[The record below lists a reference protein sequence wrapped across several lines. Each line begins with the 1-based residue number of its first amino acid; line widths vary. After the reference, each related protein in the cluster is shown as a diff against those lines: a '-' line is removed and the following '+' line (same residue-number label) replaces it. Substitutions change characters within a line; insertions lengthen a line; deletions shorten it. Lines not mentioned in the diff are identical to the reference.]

1 MIFINPR
8 TDFAFKKIFGSEQSH
23 DILISF
29 LNGILYTGK
38 PTIQDLTIINPYQ
51 APIIKG
57 LKSTYLDIK
66 AELNTGEMVVI
77 EMQVLNVAGF
87 EKRILYN
94 AAKAYSVE
102 LAEGQSYANLNPVIA
117 LTITD
122 FIMFEEMDQYLS
134 RFMLKEKDCLINYP
148 IQDLELV
155 FVELPKFNRS
165 LSELETLSDRWIY
178 FLQHAPD
185 LETIPE
191 QMAGIPEMNQAFAIA
206 NKATLTRE
214 ELDEQHRQS
223 FFIHDQRGVSIK
235 ATEQGIKQGIE
246 QGIKQGIEQN
256 QLETAR
262 RLLPILDNETIEKTT
277 GLPIADIQN
286 LRNQSTE

>member
-29 LNGILYTGK
+29 LNGILYSGEA
-38 PTIQDLTIINPYQ
+38 TIQDLTIINPYQ

-66 AELNTGEMVVI
+66 AKLKTGEMVVI

-122 FIMFEEMDQYLS
+122 FVMFDDMEQHLS
-134 RFMLKEKDCLINYP
+134 RFMLQEKDCLINYP

-155 FVELPKFNRS
+155 FVELPKFKRS
-165 LSELETLSDRWIY
+165 LSKLESLSDRWIY

-191 QMAGIPEMNQAFAIA
+191 KMAEIPEMNQAFAIA

-223 FFIHDQRGVSIK
+223 FFIHDQRGVAIK
-235 ATEQGIKQGIE
+235 ALEQGIKQGIE
-246 QGIKQGIEQN
+246 QGIEQGIREN
-256 QLETAR
+256 QVQTVL
-262 RLLPILDNETIEKTT
+262 RLLPILDNETIEQTT
-277 GLPIADIQN
+277 GLPIADIQK
-286 LRNQSTE
+286 LRNQFIE

>member
-29 LNGILYTGK
+29 LNGVLYAGQS
-38 PTIQDLTIINPYQ
+38 TIQTLTIVNPYQ

-66 AELNTGEMVVI
+66 AELNTGEIVVI

-94 AAKAYSVE
+94 AAKAYSIE

-122 FIMFEEMDQYLS
+122 FVMFEEVSQHIS
-134 RFMLKEKDCLINYP
+134 RFILKEKDCLIDYP

-155 FVELPKFNRS
+155 FVELPKFKRS
-165 LSELETLSDRWIY
+165 LSELESLSDRWIY
-178 FLQHAPD
+178 FLQHASD
-185 LETIPE
+185 LETIPAT
-191 QMAGIPEMNQAFAIA
+191 MAEIPEMNQAFAIA
-206 NKATLTRE
+206 NKATLTRD

-223 FFIHDQRGVSIK
+223 FFIHDQRGVAIK
-235 ATEQGIKQGIE
+235 ATEQGLKQGFE
-246 QGIKQGIEQN
+246 QGSRQQ
-256 QLETAR
+256 QLAVAR
-262 RLLPILDNETIEKTT
+262 RSLSLLNDETISQIT
-277 GLPIADIQN
+277 GLSIDIIQQ
-286 LRNQSTE
+286 LRNELPNT

>member
-23 DILISF
+23 EILISF
-29 LNGILYTGK
+29 LNSILYAGE

-51 APIIKG
+51 SPIIKG

-66 AELNTGEMVVI
+66 AELNTGERVVI

-94 AAKAYSVE
+94 AAKAYSIE
-102 LAEGQSYANLNPVIA
+102 LSEGESYANLNPVIA

-122 FIMFEEMDQYLS
+122 FVMFDDTEQHIS
-134 RFMLKEKDCLINYP
+134 RFILKEKDCLIDYP
-148 IQDLELV
+148 IYDLELV
-155 FVELPKFNRS
+155 FVELPKFKRS
-165 LSELETLSDRWIY
+165 LSELETLTDRWIY

-185 LETIPE
+185 LQTIPAT
-191 QMAGIPEMNQAFAIA
+191 MAEVPAINQAFAIA

-214 ELDEQHRQS
+214 EADEQHRQS

-235 ATEQGIKQGIE
+235 ATEQGIKQGI
-246 QGIKQGIEQN
+246 KQN

-262 RLLPILDNETIEKTT
+262 RSLPVLDDAMISQIT
-277 GLPIADIQN
+277 GLTIADIQQ
-286 LRNQSTE
+286 LRNESIE

>member
-23 DILISF
+23 EILISF
-29 LNGILYTGK
+29 LNSILYAGE
-38 PTIQDLTIINPYQ
+38 PTIQDLTIVNPYQ
-51 APIIKG
+51 SPIIKG

-66 AELNTGEMVVI
+66 AELSTGERVVI

-94 AAKAYSVE
+94 AAKAYSIE
-102 LAEGQSYANLNPVIA
+102 LSEGESYANLNPVIA

-122 FIMFEEMDQYLS
+122 FVMFDDAEQHIS
-134 RFMLKEKDCLINYP
+134 RFILKEKDCLIDYP
-148 IQDLELV
+148 IYDLELV
-155 FVELPKFNRS
+155 FVELPKFKRS
-165 LSELETLSDRWIY
+165 LSELETLTDRWIY

-185 LETIPE
+185 LQTIPAT
-191 QMAGIPEMNQAFAIA
+191 MAEVPAINQAFAIA

-214 ELDEQHRQS
+214 EADEQHRQS

-235 ATEQGIKQGIE
+235 ATEQGIKQGI
-246 QGIKQGIEQN
+246 KQN

-262 RLLPILDNETIEKTT
+262 RSLPVLDDAMINQIT
-277 GLPIADIQN
+277 GLTIADIQQ
-286 LRNQSTE
+286 LRNESIE

>member
-29 LNGILYTGK
+29 LNGILYAGE

-66 AELNTGEMVVI
+66 AELKTGEMVMI

-102 LAEGQSYANLNPVIA
+102 LAEGQSYANPNPVIA

-122 FIMFEEMDQYLS
+122 FVMFDDVEQYLC
-134 RFMLKEKDCLINYP
+134 RFMLQEKDCLINYP

-165 LSELETLSDRWIY
+165 LSELESLSDRWIY

-191 QMAGIPEMNQAFAIA
+191 KMAEIPEMNQAFAIA
-206 NKATLTRE
+206 NRATLTRE

-223 FFIHDQRGVSIK
+223 FFIHDQRGVAAK
-235 ATEQGIKQGIE
+235 ALEQGIKQGIE
-246 QGIKQGIEQN
+246 QGIEQGIREN
-256 QLETAR
+256 QVQTAL
-262 RLLPILDNETIEKTT
+262 RLLPILDNETIEQTT
-277 GLPIADIQN
+277 GLPIGDIQK
-286 LRNQSTE
+286 LRSQSID

>member
-8 TDFAFKKIFGSEQSH
+8 TEFAFKKIFGSDQSH

-29 LNGILYTGK
+29 LNGILYAGEA
-38 PTIQDLTIINPYQ
+38 TIQDLTIINPYQ
-51 APIIKG
+51 SPILKG

-66 AELNTGEMVVI
+66 AQLITGETVVI

-94 AAKAYSVE
+94 AAKTYSIE
-102 LAEGQSYANLNPVIA
+102 LNEGQSYVDLNPVIA

-122 FIMFEEMDQYLS
+122 FVMFDDIEQNIS
-134 RFMLKEKDCLINYP
+134 RFILKEKKCFVDYS

-155 FVELPKFNRS
+155 FVELPKFKRS
-165 LSELETLSDRWIY
+165 LDELETLSDRWIY

-185 LETIPE
+185 LETVPATMAEIPE
-191 QMAGIPEMNQAFAIA
+191 ISQAFAIA
-206 NKATLTRE
+206 NKAGLNRE

-223 FFIHDQRGVSIK
+223 FFIHDQRGVAVK
-235 ATEQGIKQGIE
+235 ATEEGVKQGVR
-246 QGIKQGIEQN
+246 QQ

-262 RLLPILDNETIEKTT
+262 RSLSLLDNLTISQIT
-277 GLPIADIQN
+277 GLPIEDIQI
-286 LRNQSTE
+286 LRNE

>member
-23 DILISF
+23 EILISF
-29 LNGILYTGK
+29 LNSILYTGE

-51 APIIKG
+51 SPIIKG

-66 AELNTGEMVVI
+66 AELSTGERVVI

-94 AAKAYSVE
+94 AAKAYSTE
-102 LAEGQSYANLNPVIA
+102 LSEGESYVNLNPVIA

-122 FIMFEEMDQYLS
+122 FVMFDDAEQHIS
-134 RFMLKEKDCLINYP
+134 RFILKEKDCLIDYS
-148 IQDLELV
+148 IYDLELV
-155 FVELPKFNRS
+155 FVELPKFKRS
-165 LSELETLSDRWIY
+165 LSELETLTDRWIY

-185 LETIPE
+185 LQTIPAT
-191 QMAGIPEMNQAFAIA
+191 MAEVPAINQAFAIA

-214 ELDEQHRQS
+214 EADEQHRQS

-235 ATEQGIKQGIE
+235 ATEQGIKQGI
-246 QGIKQGIEQN
+246 KQN

-262 RLLPILDNETIEKTT
+262 RSLPVLDDAMINQIT
-277 GLPIADIQN
+277 GLTIADIQQ
-286 LRNQSTE
+286 LRNESIE

>member
-29 LNGILYTGK
+29 LNGILYAGEA
-38 PTIQDLTIINPYQ
+38 TIRDLTIINPYQ
-51 APIIKG
+51 SPILKG

-66 AELNTGEMVVI
+66 AQLTTGETVVI

-94 AAKAYSVE
+94 AAKTYSIE
-102 LAEGQSYANLNPVIA
+102 LNEGQSYTDLNPVIA

-122 FIMFEEMDQYLS
+122 FIMFDDIDQYLS
-134 RFMLKEKDCLINYP
+134 RFILKEKKCFVDYS

-155 FVELPKFNRS
+155 FVELPKFTRS
-165 LSELETLSDRWIY
+165 LDELETLSDRWIY

-185 LETIPE
+185 LETIPAT
-191 QMAGIPEMNQAFAIA
+191 MAEIPEISQAFAIA
-206 NKATLTRE
+206 NKAGLNRE

-223 FFIHDQRGVSIK
+223 FFIHDQRGVAVK
-235 ATEQGIKQGIE
+235 ATEEGVKQGV
-246 QGIKQGIEQN
+246 KQQ

-262 RLLPILDNETIEKTT
+262 RSLSLLDDATISQIT
-277 GLPIADIQN
+277 GLSIEDIQI
-286 LRNQSTE
+286 LRNE

>member
-23 DILISF
+23 DILTSF
-29 LNGILYTGK
+29 LNGILYAGE
-38 PTIQDLTIINPYQ
+38 PMIQDLTIINPYQ

-66 AELNTGEMVVI
+66 AELKTGEMVVI

-122 FIMFEEMDQYLS
+122 FVMFDDMEQYLS
-134 RFMLKEKDCLINYP
+134 RFMLQEKDCLVNYP

-155 FVELPKFNRS
+155 FVELPKFKRS
-165 LSELETLSDRWIY
+165 LSELESLSDRWIY

-191 QMAGIPEMNQAFAIA
+191 KMAEIPEMNQAFAIA
-206 NKATLTRE
+206 NKATLSRE

-223 FFIHDQRGVSIK
+223 FFIHDQRGVAAK
-235 ATEQGIKQGIE
+235 ALEQGIKQGIE
-246 QGIKQGIEQN
+246 QGIEQGIREN
-256 QLETAR
+256 QVQTAL
-262 RLLPILDNETIEKTT
+262 RLLPILDNETIEQTT
-277 GLPIADIQN
+277 GLPIGDIEK
-286 LRNQSTE
+286 LRNQSID

>member
-8 TDFAFKKIFGSEQSH
+8 TEFAFKKIFGSDQSH

-29 LNGILYTGK
+29 LNGILYAGEA
-38 PTIQDLTIINPYQ
+38 TIQDLTIINPYQ
-51 APIIKG
+51 SPILKG

-66 AELNTGEMVVI
+66 ALLITGETVVI

-94 AAKAYSVE
+94 AAKTYSIE
-102 LAEGQSYANLNPVIA
+102 LNEGQSYVDLNPVIA

-122 FIMFEEMDQYLS
+122 FVMFDDIEQNIS
-134 RFMLKEKDCLINYP
+134 RFILKEKKCFVDYS

-155 FVELPKFNRS
+155 FVELPKFKRS
-165 LSELETLSDRWIY
+165 LDELETLSDRWIY

-185 LETIPE
+185 LETVPATMAEIPE
-191 QMAGIPEMNQAFAIA
+191 ISQAFAIA
-206 NKATLTRE
+206 NKAGLNRE

-223 FFIHDQRGVSIK
+223 FFIHDQRGVAVK
-235 ATEQGIKQGIE
+235 ATEEGVKQGVR
-246 QGIKQGIEQN
+246 QQ

-262 RLLPILDNETIEKTT
+262 RSLSLLDNLTISQIT
-277 GLPIADIQN
+277 GLPIEDIQI
-286 LRNQSTE
+286 LRNE

>member
-23 DILISF
+23 DILVSF
-29 LNGILYTGK
+29 LNGILYGGEA
-38 PTIQDLTIINPYQ
+38 TIQDLTIINPYQ
-51 APIIKG
+51 SPILKG

-66 AELNTGEMVVI
+66 AQLRTGETVVI

-94 AAKAYSVE
+94 AAKTYSIE
-102 LAEGQSYANLNPVIA
+102 LNEGQSYVDLNSVIA

-122 FIMFEEMDQYLS
+122 FIMFDDIEQNIS
-134 RFMLKEKDCLINYP
+134 RFILKEKKCFVDYS

-155 FVELPKFNRS
+155 FVELPKFKRS
-165 LSELETLSDRWIY
+165 LDELETLSDRWIY

-185 LETIPE
+185 LETIPAT
-191 QMAGIPEMNQAFAIA
+191 MAEIPEISQAFAIA
-206 NKATLTRE
+206 NKAGLNRE

-223 FFIHDQRGVSIK
+223 FFIHDQRGVAVK
-235 ATEQGIKQGIE
+235 ATEEGLKQGL
-246 QGIKQGIEQN
+246 KQGVEQQ

-262 RLLPILDNETIEKTT
+262 RSLSLLDDVTICQIT
-277 GLPIADIQN
+277 GLPIEAIQK
-286 LRNQSTE
+286 LRNE

>member
-29 LNGILYTGK
+29 LNGILYAGE
-38 PTIQDLTIINPYQ
+38 PSIQNLTIINPYQ

-66 AELNTGEMVVI
+66 AELHTGEIVII

-102 LAEGQSYANLNPVIA
+102 LAEGESYANLNPVIA

-122 FIMFEEMDQYLS
+122 FIMFDEMEQYLS
-134 RFMLKEKDCLINYP
+134 RFMLKEKDCLISYP
-148 IQDLELV
+148 IHDLELV
-155 FVELPKFNRS
+155 FVELPKFKRS

-191 QMAGIPEMNQAFAIA
+191 KMAEIPEMNHAFAIA

-235 ATEQGIKQGIE
+235 ATEQGVK
-246 QGIKQGIEQN
+246 QGIKQGIKQN

-277 GLPIADIQN
+277 GLSIVDIQN
-286 LRNQSTE
+286 LRNQLTE

>member
-29 LNGILYTGK
+29 LNGILYAGE
-38 PTIQDLTIINPYQ
+38 PTIQDLTIVNPYQ
-51 APIIKG
+51 GPIIRG

-122 FIMFEEMDQYLS
+122 FIMFDEMDQYLS

-148 IQDLELV
+148 IHDLELV

-165 LSELETLSDRWIY
+165 LAELETLSDRWIY

-191 QMAGIPEMNQAFAIA
+191 KMAEIPEMNQAFAIA

-214 ELDEQHRQS
+214 ELDEQHHQS

-235 ATEQGIKQGIE
+235 ATEQGIKQGI
-246 QGIKQGIEQN
+246 KQN

-262 RLLPILDNETIEKTT
+262 RLLPILDNDTIEKTT
-277 GLPIADIQN
+277 GLSIVDIQN
-286 LRNQSTE
+286 LRNQLTE

>member
-23 DILISF
+23 NILISF
-29 LNGILYTGK
+29 LNGILYGGHS
-38 PTIQDLTIINPYQ
+38 TIQTLTIINPYQ

-66 AELNTGEMVVI
+66 AELKTGEMVVI

-102 LAEGQSYANLNPVIA
+102 LCEGQSYAHLNPVIA

-122 FIMFEEMDQYLS
+122 FVMFEEFSQHIS
-134 RFMLKEKDCLINYP
+134 RFMLKEKDCLMDYP

-155 FVELPKFNRS
+155 FVELPKFHRS
-165 LSELETLSDRWIY
+165 LSELESLSDRWIY

-185 LETIPE
+185 LETIPAM
-191 QMAGIPEMNQAFAIA
+191 MAAIPEMNQAFAIA
-206 NKATLTRE
+206 NKATLTRD

-223 FFIHDQRGVSIK
+223 FFIHDQRGVAIK
-235 ATEQGIKQGIE
+235 ATEQGIRQGLE
-246 QGIKQGIEQN
+246 QGLEQGSRQQ
-256 QLETAR
+256 QLTIAKR
-262 RLLPILDNETIEKTT
+262 SLPLLDDETISQIT
-277 GLPIADIQN
+277 GLSIDDIQQ
-286 LRNQSTE
+286 LRNE

>member
-23 DILISF
+23 DILVSF
-29 LNGILYTGK
+29 LNGILYGGEA
-38 PTIQDLTIINPYQ
+38 TIQDLTIINPYQ
-51 APIIKG
+51 SPILKG
-57 LKSTYLDIK
+57 LKSTYLDIT
-66 AELNTGEMVVI
+66 AQLRTGETVVI

-94 AAKAYSVE
+94 AAKTYSIE
-102 LAEGQSYANLNPVIA
+102 LNEGQSYVDLNSVIA

-122 FIMFEEMDQYLS
+122 FIMFDDIEQNIS
-134 RFMLKEKDCLINYP
+134 RFILKEKKCFVDYS

-155 FVELPKFNRS
+155 FVELPKFKRS
-165 LSELETLSDRWIY
+165 LDELETLSDRWIY

-185 LETIPE
+185 LETIPAT
-191 QMAGIPEMNQAFAIA
+191 MAEIPEISQAFAIA
-206 NKATLTRE
+206 NKAGLNRE

-223 FFIHDQRGVSIK
+223 FFIHDQRGVAVK
-235 ATEQGIKQGIE
+235 ATEEGLKQGL
-246 QGIKQGIEQN
+246 KQGVEQQ

-262 RLLPILDNETIEKTT
+262 RSLSLLDDVTICQIT
-277 GLPIADIQN
+277 GLPIEDIQK
-286 LRNQSTE
+286 LRNE

>member
-29 LNGILYTGK
+29 LNGILYAGE
-38 PTIQDLTIINPYQ
+38 PAIQDLTIINPYQ

-66 AELNTGEMVVI
+66 AELKTGEMVVI

-94 AAKAYSVE
+94 AAKAYSIE
-102 LAEGQSYANLNPVIA
+102 LAEGQFYANLNPVIA

-122 FIMFEEMDQYLS
+122 FIMFDDMEQYLS
-134 RFMLKEKDCLINYP
+134 RFMLQEKDCLIDYP

-155 FVELPKFNRS
+155 FVELPKFKRS
-165 LSELETLSDRWIY
+165 LSELESLSDRWIY

-191 QMAGIPEMNQAFAIA
+191 KMAEIPEMNHAFAIA

-223 FFIHDQRGVSIK
+223 FFIHDQRGVAVK
-235 ATEQGIKQGIE
+235 ALEQGIKQGIE
-246 QGIKQGIEQN
+246 QGIREN
-256 QLETAR
+256 QVQTAL
-262 RLLPILDNETIEKTT
+262 RLLPILDDETIEQTT
-277 GLPIADIQN
+277 GLPIGDIQK
-286 LRNQSTE
+286 LRNQSTDL

>member
-29 LNGILYTGK
+29 LNGILYAGK
-38 PTIQDLTIINPYQ
+38 SSIQDLTIINPYQ

-66 AELNTGEMVVI
+66 AELDTGEMVVI

-122 FIMFEEMDQYLS
+122 FIMFDEMEGYLS

-178 FLQHAPD
+178 FLKHAPD
-185 LETIPE
+185 LETVPE

-235 ATEQGIKQGIE
+235 AKEQGIKQGIE
-246 QGIKQGIEQN
+246 QGIKQN

-277 GLPIADIQN
+277 GLPITDIQH
-286 LRNQSTE
+286 LRNESID